1 MTGIVLSLLAAM
13 GFGATAVF
21 AKAGLQGMP
30 TRYGTLISLAVS
42 ATAAMAIAAALHPGE
57 IVELGAVSLGWL
69 FLVGLF
75 NFPVGRMFNYMSV
88 RLAGVSKASTVVA
101 TSPLFATGL
110 AVVILGESVNAVTLA
125 GTALI
130 IGGLALTLYEK

>member
-1 MTGIVLSLLAAM
+1 MTGIALSLLAAM

-21 AKAGLQGMP
+21 AKVGLQGMP

>member
-1 MTGIVLSLLAAM
+1 MTGIVLSLLAAL

-21 AKAGLQGMP
+21 ARMGLQGIP
-30 TRYGTLISLAVS
+30 TSYGTLISLTVS
-42 ATAAMAIAAALHPGE
+42 TTGAMAIAAVLHPGE
-57 IVELGAVSLGWL
+57 IVGLGAVSLAWL

-110 AVVILGESVNAVTLA
+110 AIVILGEPVNTAMIA
-125 GTALI
+125 GTVLI
-130 IGGLALTLYEK
+130 IGGLGLTLYEK

>member
-21 AKAGLQGMP
+21 AKVGLQGMP

-110 AVVILGESVNAVTLA
+110 AVVILGESVNAFTLA

>member
-21 AKAGLQGMP
+21 AKVGLQGMP

-57 IVELGAVSLGWL
+57 IVKLGAVSLGWL

-110 AVVILGESVNAVTLA
+110 AVVILGESVNAFTLA

>member
-1 MTGIVLSLLAAM
+1 MTGIILSLLAAM

-21 AKAGLQGMP
+21 AKVGLQGMP

-110 AVVILGESVNAVTLA
+110 AVVILGESVNAFTLA

>member
-21 AKAGLQGMP
+21 AKVGLQGMP

-42 ATAAMAIAAALHPGE
+42 ATAAMAIAPALHPGE
-57 IVELGAVSLGWL
+57 IVELGAVSLAWL

>member
-1 MTGIVLSLLAAM
+1 M
-13 GFGATAVF
+13 
-21 AKAGLQGMP
+21 
-30 TRYGTLISLAVS
+30 
-42 ATAAMAIAAALHPGE
+42 
-57 IVELGAVSLGWL
+57 
-69 FLVGLF
+69 GLF

>member
-1 MTGIVLSLLAAM
+1 MTGIILSLLAAM

-21 AKAGLQGMP
+21 AKVGLQGMP

>member
-1 MTGIVLSLLAAM
+1 MIGIVLSLLAAT

-21 AKAGLQGMP
+21 ARMGLQGIP
-30 TRYGTLISLAVS
+30 TSYGTLISLTVS
-42 ATAAMAIAAALHPGE
+42 TTGAMAIAVVLHPGE
-57 IVELGAVSLGWL
+57 IVGLGAASLGWR

-110 AVVILGESVNAVTLA
+110 AIVILGEPVNTATIA
-125 GTALI
+125 GTVLI

>member
-21 AKAGLQGMP
+21 AKLGLQGMP

-42 ATAAMAIAAALHPGE
+42 ATAAMAIAAAMHPGE
-57 IVELGAVSLGWL
+57 IVGLGAVSLGWL

-125 GTALI
+125 GTASI
-130 IGGLALTLYEK
+130 ISGLALTLYEK

>member
-1 MTGIVLSLLAAM
+1 MTGIALSLLAAM

-21 AKAGLQGMP
+21 AKVGLQGMP

-110 AVVILGESVNAVTLA
+110 AVVILGESVNAFTLA

>member
-1 MTGIVLSLLAAM
+1 MTGIVLSLLAAL

-21 AKAGLQGMP
+21 ARLGLQGIP

-42 ATAAMAIAAALHPGE
+42 AAAAMAIAAVLHPGE
-57 IVELGAVSLGWL
+57 IVGLAAVSLGWL
-69 FLVGLF
+69 FLVGMF

-110 AVVILGESVNAVTLA
+110 AVIILGESVNAVTLA
-125 GTALI
+125 GTVSI

>member
-21 AKAGLQGMP
+21 AKVGLQGMP

-57 IVELGAVSLGWL
+57 IVELGAVSLAWL

-125 GTALI
+125 GTAFI

>member
-21 AKAGLQGMP
+21 ARVGLQGMS

-42 ATAAMAIAAALHPGE
+42 ATAAMAIAAVLHPGE
-57 IVELGAVSLGWL
+57 IVGLGAVSLGWL

-125 GTALI
+125 GTASI

>member
-21 AKAGLQGMP
+21 ARVGLQGMS

-42 ATAAMAIAAALHPGE
+42 ATAAMAIAAAMHPGE
-57 IVELGAVSLGWL
+57 IVGLGAVSLGWL

-88 RLAGVSKASTVVA
+88 RLAGISKASTVVA

-125 GTALI
+125 GTASI

>member
-21 AKAGLQGMP
+21 ARVGLQGMS

-57 IVELGAVSLGWL
+57 IVGLGAVSLGWL

>member
-21 AKAGLQGMP
+21 AKVGLQGMP

-57 IVELGAVSLGWL
+57 IVELGAVSLAWL

>member
-21 AKAGLQGMP
+21 ARVGLQGMS

-42 ATAAMAIAAALHPGE
+42 ATAAMAIAAVLHPGE
-57 IVELGAVSLGWL
+57 IVGLGAVSLGWL

-88 RLAGVSKASTVVA
+88 RLAGISKASTVVA

-125 GTALI
+125 GTASI

>member
-21 AKAGLQGMP
+21 ARVGLQGTS

-57 IVELGAVSLGWL
+57 IVGLGAVSLGWL

>member
-21 AKAGLQGMP
+21 ARVGLQGMS

-57 IVELGAVSLGWL
+57 IVGLGAVSLGWL

-125 GTALI
+125 GTASI

>member
-21 AKAGLQGMP
+21 AKVGLQGMP